1 MNCPRCDTDIPSGA
15 AFCHACGTDL
25 ARSDERGGGRGH
37 TFAAQPGQPL
47 FSFDIVS
54 SLMPLAHD
62 KAPQTYRTA
71 LFAGVGLVTV
81 FALLGWL
88 PSAFVAA
95 ALLVPVV
102 YVVYLYDVNEWED
115 QPIPVVLGTFVTG
128 AVLSVV
134 FTLIWSELILDDG
147 STGRGGD
154 TWSMSTLVITCLLV
168 PVVAELLR
176 QIGPMLLSRM
186 PAFDDLIDSVTFGIA
201 TGAGWATA
209 ETLVLNRAMI
219 TGPSSVEG
227 GDTVL
232 WWIVLITVGVFKP
245 IVYGSATA
253 IAIAGFS
260 GIGERYD
267 GFTRRYAVSIVEAI
281 AYGIVF
287 QVGLYAG
294 DRVGG
299 QNGALLSLGISIL
312 VALAVIIRVRLVL
325 HNGLLEASL
334 EAARNHRLAQH
345 AAHGEAWCGHCE
357 MPLLPAAAFC
367 SACGMAVRA
376 AGKRRR
382 AFNEHETETETETEL
397 AASDTST
404 NVLTASEEN

>member
-1 MNCPRCDTDIPSGA
+1 MTCARCTTEIPSGA

-25 ARSDERGGGRGH
+25 ARSDERGGGRSH
-37 TFAAQPGQPL
+37 TFAAQPGQPV

-71 LFAGVGLVTV
+71 LLAGVAVTTLFV
-81 FALLGWL
+81 LLGWL

-102 YVVYLYDVNEWED
+102 YLVYLYDVNEWED

-128 AVLSVV
+128 AALSVA
-134 FTLIWSELILDDG
+134 FTYIWSEVILDSPTG
-147 STGRGGD
+147 GRGD
-154 TWSMSTLVITCLLV
+154 TGVGSGRLIVTCLLV

-176 QIGPMLLSRM
+176 QIGPIILSRS
-186 PAFDDLIDSVTFGIA
+186 PKFDDLIDSVTFGIA

-209 ETLVLNRAMI
+209 ETLVLNRGMI

-227 GDTVL
+227 GDSVL
-232 WWIVLITVGVFKP
+232 WWVILITVGVVKP

-253 IAIAGFS
+253 IAIAAFS

-267 GFTRRYAVSIVEAI
+267 GFSKRYVIGLLEAI
-281 AYGIVF
+281 AYGILF
-287 QVGLYAG
+287 QLGLYAG
-294 DRVGG
+294 DQVGG
-299 QNGALLSLGISIL
+299 QTGALLALGAGVL
-312 VALAVIIRVRLVL
+312 VALIVIVRVRLVL

-334 EAARNHRLAQH
+334 EAARNQQLTRH
-345 AAHGEAWCGHCE
+345 AADGEAWCGHCE
-357 MPLLPAAAFC
+357 MPLLPGAAFC

-376 AGKRRR
+376 ADKRRR
-382 AFNEHETETETETEL
+382 A
-397 AASDTST
+397 T
-404 NVLTASEEN
+404 NAQPGAEQLTGTQQDGGN